1 MQNNA
6 FNIQKIHEDGAF
18 TLLERLRPMLGK
30 GKKTIVAVSGEV
42 ASGKSPVSLC
52 LGRLLKQEGIKAKLI
67 DLDDF
72 YIIPPPERRMWRL
85 ENGLEKVGLSEIDWE
100 LVLKVIDDFRN
111 DRPSRYP
118 DVDLVTDKVDHHET
132 EFSGVDVLIIH
143 GLYSLN
149 IPEADMRVYMEM
161 TWPETIDRQRESQ
174 KEVIDGFR
182 LQVLRREQKVVL
194 ELKKK
199 ADIFIDL
206 NTALETY
213 HL

>member
-6 FNIQKIHEDGAF
+6 FNIQKIHEDSAR
-18 TLLERLRPMLGK
+18 TLLERLRERMSPSGK
-30 GKKTIVAVSGEV
+30 TLVTVSGEV

-52 LGRLLKQEGIKAKLI
+52 LARLLKQEGVRAKLI

-72 YIIPPPERRMWRL
+72 YRIPPTERRSWRL
-85 ENGLEKVGLSEIDWE
+85 ENGLESVGIGEINWN
-100 LVLKVIDDFRN
+100 LLYKVIDDYRN
-111 DRPSRYP
+111 NRPSRYP
-118 DVDLVTDKVDHHET
+118 DVDLITDKVDTHET
-132 EFSGVDVLIIH
+132 EFSGVEVLIIH
-143 GLYSLN
+143 GLYSLH
-149 IPEADMRVYMEM
+149 IPGADLRVYMEM
-161 TWPETIDRQRESQ
+161 TWPETMDRQRESQ

-194 ELKKK
+194 ELKKN

-206 NTALETY
+206 NTALEIY